1 MEALVAFLSLVSF
14 LPSLSPS
21 FPSVSLPVSHRYYL
35 FFPFLLIVLIVV
47 IYHFSFLPFIH
58 YLHGFVFSPHLFLY
72 LSPPPL
78 FLFAKSSLWPSST
91 ASLSSPFFPSLISC
105 LLFFSS
111 LPPSHYLLFTCIF
124 LIRISYI
131 HLFSPSP
138 LLSRFPHLPLL
149 HFPSLIPPSL
159 HPCPF
164 LPPTSSHSFSNFP
177 FPFLPLTPS
186 PLSFPL
192 VCSPLSP
199 SPPAPSVIALSR
211 RILEGA
217 IICLAACWKCHVAH
231 QWPLAGS
238 AAPRVSGDPP
248 ARLYFVV
255 ICKRCLAD
263 ECFSELPVYTYCPSN
278 AKEQTLTYT

>member
-21 FPSVSLPVSHRYYL
+21 FPSVSLPVSHRYNL

-72 LSPPPL
+72 LSPPPF

-149 HFPSLIPPSL
+149 HFPSLIPLS
-159 HPCPF
+159 
-164 LPPTSSHSFSNFP
+164 
-177 FPFLPLTPS
+177 S
-186 PLSFPL
+186 PLSFL
-192 VCSPLSP
+192 ASHFLAFIFQLPLSILASHAFP
-199 SPPAPSVIALSR
+199 SLISPRLLPSLSLSSRAICHSSLSPHTGGSDNLSR
-211 RILEGA
+211 RMLEMPCGA
-217 IICLAACWKCHVAH
+217 SMAAGRERSPSCVRR
-231 QWPLAGS
+231 PAGS
-238 AAPRVSGDPP
+238 TVLRGNLQEMPCR
-248 ARLYFVV
+248 RML
-255 ICKRCLAD
+255 L
-263 ECFSELPVYTYCPSN
+263 
-278 AKEQTLTYT
+278 